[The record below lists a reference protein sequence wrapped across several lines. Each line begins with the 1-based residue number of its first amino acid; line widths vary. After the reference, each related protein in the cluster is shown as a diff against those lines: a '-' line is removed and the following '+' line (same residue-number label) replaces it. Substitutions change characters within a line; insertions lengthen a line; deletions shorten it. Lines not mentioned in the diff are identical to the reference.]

1 MDLIT
6 NYYESLVYE
15 SIQRQLAGTAE
26 AHNDDYIADVACVA
40 LNRLPARYV
49 RHIVDTRFFESEEEY
64 TMSVQS
70 VELAVTHALTFING
84 RHGSSPDG
92 SAHYRPDNGSYPKTW

>member
-6 NYYESLVYE
+6 NYYENLVHDQ
-15 SIQRQLAGTAE
+15 IQRRLAGS
-26 AHNDDYIADVACVA
+26 AHAHDDDYIADVACVA

-64 TMSVQS
+64 TLNIQS
-70 VELAVTHALTFING
+70 VDRAVTYALTFING
-84 RHGSSPDG
+84 RAGISPDG
-92 SAHYRPDNGSYPKTW
+92 SAHYRPDNGSYHSA

>member
-15 SIQRQLAGTAE
+15 SIKRKLTGSAVALD
-26 AHNDDYIADVACVA
+26 DDYIADVACVA

-64 TMSVQS
+64 TLNIHS
-70 VELAVTHALTFING
+70 VERAVTYAVTFISG
-84 RHGSSPDG
+84 RADSSPDG
-92 SAHYRPDNGSYPKTW
+92 SAHYRPDKDSFDSA